1 MRTPS
6 SEMYGDLRSF
16 GGITNCAAASILISS
31 KSDLFSHVSNRPFL
45 SRKITNAAP
54 GSIDPAE
61 FSNFGIS
68 TQTLFSKIISN
79 LGGANARRLVSAH
92 YAGPAALN
100 MQEALTC
107 IGEDASVYANALHRI
122 NNGTLKSELD
132 RDILYLHLFIACGCL
147 QNASAAVKST
157 EMFANA
163 SLAVSLKTQLTRADK
178 PKRVPPHKPD
188 HTQLGLIRVIGSS
201 VVPPIHP
208 LSIEPEGTVIGSIGY
223 TPSDITAVGSSVSR
237 RHLHIWL
244 ENGTWYARGLH
255 STNGTILISGSNGKE
270 RTLEMPRSKR
280 GISEASPS
288 AIIANGDILQLGT
301 DTSFLVVSLAK

>member
-54 GSIDPAE
+54 GSIDPTE

-107 IGEDASVYANALHRI
+107 MARTQASMPTHC
-122 NNGTLKSELD
+122 TELITG
-132 RDILYLHLFIACGCL
+132 RSNQSWTATSYICISLLR
-147 QNASAAVKST
+147 AAVC
-157 EMFANA
+157 
-163 SLAVSLKTQLTRADK
+163 KTPRPPLRAPRCLPTRA
-178 PKRVPPHKPD
+178 
-188 HTQLGLIRVIGSS
+188 L
-201 VVPPIHP
+201 
-208 LSIEPEGTVIGSIGY
+208 
-223 TPSDITAVGSSVSR
+223 PS
-237 RHLHIWL
+237 L
-244 ENGTWYARGLH
+244 
-255 STNGTILISGSNGKE
+255 
-270 RTLEMPRSKR
+270 
-280 GISEASPS
+280 
-288 AIIANGDILQLGT
+288 
-301 DTSFLVVSLAK
+301 

>member
-6 SEMYGDLRSF
+6 SEMYSDLRSF
-16 GGITNCAAASILISS
+16 GGITNCTAASILISS

-79 LGGANARRLVSAH
+79 LGGSNARRLVSAH

-147 QNASAAVKST
+147 QNASAAVEST

-163 SLAVSLKTQLTRADK
+163 SLAVSLKTELTSPGN
-178 PKRVPPHKPD
+178 PKRASRKPD
-188 HTQLGLIRVIGSS
+188 QTQLGLIRVIGSS
-201 VVPPIHP
+201 IVPPIHP
-208 LSIEPEGTVIGSIGY
+208 PVY
-223 TPSDITAVGSSVSR
+223 
-237 RHLHIWL
+237 
-244 ENGTWYARGLH
+244 
-255 STNGTILISGSNGKE
+255 
-270 RTLEMPRSKR
+270 
-280 GISEASPS
+280 
-288 AIIANGDILQLGT
+288 
-301 DTSFLVVSLAK
+301 

>member
-6 SEMYGDLRSF
+6 SEMYSDLRSF
-16 GGITNCAAASILISS
+16 GGITNCTAASILISS

-79 LGGANARRLVSAH
+79 LGGTNARRLVSAH

-107 IGEDASVYANALHRI
+107 IDEDASVYANALHRI

-163 SLAVSLKTQLTRADK
+163 SLAVSLKTELTSSGK
-178 PKRVPPHKPD
+178 PKRAFRKPD
-188 HTQLGLIRVIGSS
+188 QTQLGLIRVIGSS
-201 VVPPIHP
+201 IVPPIHP
-208 LSIEPEGTVIGSIGY
+208 LSIEPEGTVIGSISY
-223 TPSDITAVGSSVSR
+223 NPSDITDVGSSVSR

-270 RTLEMPRSKR
+270 RALEMPRSKR

>member
-1 MRTPS
+1 M
-6 SEMYGDLRSF
+6 
-16 GGITNCAAASILISS
+16 
-31 KSDLFSHVSNRPFL
+31 
-45 SRKITNAAP
+45 
-54 GSIDPAE
+54 
-61 FSNFGIS
+61 
-68 TQTLFSKIISN
+68 
-79 LGGANARRLVSAH
+79 SAH

-100 MQEALTC
+100 MQEALAC

-147 QNASAAVKST
+147 QNASAAVEST

-163 SLAVSLKTQLTRADK
+163 SLAVSLKTELTSPGK
-178 PKRVPPHKPD
+178 PKRASRKPD
-188 HTQLGLIRVIGSS
+188 QTQLGLIRVIGSS
-201 VVPPIHP
+201 IVPPIHP
-208 LSIEPEGTVIGSIGY
+208 LSIEPEGTVIGSISY
-223 TPSDITAVGSSVSR
+223 NASDITDVGSSVSR

>member
-6 SEMYGDLRSF
+6 SEMYSDLRSF
-16 GGITNCAAASILISS
+16 GGITNCTAASILISS

-54 GSIDPAE
+54 GSIGPAE

-79 LGGANARRLVSAH
+79 LGGSNARRLVSAH

-147 QNASAAVKST
+147 QNASAAVEST

-163 SLAVSLKTQLTRADK
+163 SLAVSLKTELTSPGN
-178 PKRVPPHKPD
+178 PKRASRKPD
-188 HTQLGLIRVIGSS
+188 QTQLGLIRVIGSS
-201 VVPPIHP
+201 IVPP
-208 LSIEPEGTVIGSIGY
+208 
-223 TPSDITAVGSSVSR
+223 D
-237 RHLHIWL
+237 
-244 ENGTWYARGLH
+244 
-255 STNGTILISGSNGKE
+255 
-270 RTLEMPRSKR
+270 
-280 GISEASPS
+280 SPP
-288 AIIANGDILQLGT
+288 
-301 DTSFLVVSLAK
+301 VY

>member
-54 GSIDPAE
+54 GSIDPTE

-92 YAGPAALN
+92 YAGPAAPN

-163 SLAVSLKTQLTRADK
+163 SLAVSLKTELTSSGK
-178 PKRVPPHKPD
+178 PKRAFRKPD
-188 HTQLGLIRVIGSS
+188 QTQLGLIRVIGSS
-201 VVPPIHP
+201 IVPPIHP
-208 LSIEPEGTVIGSIGY
+208 LSIEPEGTVIGSISY
-223 TPSDITAVGSSVSR
+223 NPSDITDVGSSVSR

-270 RTLEMPRSKR
+270 RALEMPRSKR

>member
-16 GGITNCAAASILISS
+16 GSITNCAAASILISS

-79 LGGANARRLVSAH
+79 LGGSNARRLVSAH

-132 RDILYLHLFIACGCL
+132 RDILYLHLYIACGCL
-147 QNASAAVKST
+147 QNASAAVEST

-163 SLAVSLKTQLTRADK
+163 SLAVSLKTELTSPGN
-178 PKRVPPHKPD
+178 PKRASRKPD
-188 HTQLGLIRVIGSS
+188 QTQLGLIRVIGSS
-201 VVPPIHP
+201 IVPPIHP
-208 LSIEPEGTVIGSIGY
+208 LSIEPEGTVIGSISY
-223 TPSDITAVGSSVSR
+223 NASDITDVGSSVSR

>member
-1 MRTPS
+1 MRAPS
-6 SEMYGDLRSF
+6 SEMYGDLRNF

-79 LGGANARRLVSAH
+79 LGGSNARRLVSAH

-107 IGEDASVYANALHRI
+107 IGEDASVYANALYRI

-132 RDILYLHLFIACGCL
+132 RDILYLYLFIACGCL

-163 SLAVSLKTQLTRADK
+163 SLAVSLKTQLTSADK
-178 PKRVPPHKPD
+178 PKRTTPHKSD

-208 LSIEPEGTVIGSIGY
+208 LSIEPEGTVIGSISY
-223 TPSDITAVGSSVSR
+223 NPSDITDVGSSVSR

-255 STNGTILISGSNGKE
+255 STNGTVLISGSNGKE

-280 GISEASPS
+280 AASEASPS
-288 AIIANGDILQLGT
+288 AAITNGDILQLGT

>member
-79 LGGANARRLVSAH
+79 LGGTNARRLVSAH

-223 TPSDITAVGSSVSR
+223 TPSDITDVGSSVSR

-280 GISEASPS
+280 RISEASPS

>member
-6 SEMYGDLRSF
+6 SEMYSDLRSF
-16 GGITNCAAASILISS
+16 GGITNCTAASILISS

-79 LGGANARRLVSAH
+79 LGGSNARRLVSAH

-122 NNGTLKSELD
+122 NNGTLKSELTATSYIYISLL
-132 RDILYLHLFIACGCL
+132 R
-147 QNASAAVKST
+147 AAVC
-157 EMFANA
+157 
-163 SLAVSLKTQLTRADK
+163 KTPRPPLRAPRCLPTRA
-178 PKRVPPHKPD
+178 
-188 HTQLGLIRVIGSS
+188 L
-201 VVPPIHP
+201 
-208 LSIEPEGTVIGSIGY
+208 
-223 TPSDITAVGSSVSR
+223 PS
-237 RHLHIWL
+237 L
-244 ENGTWYARGLH
+244 
-255 STNGTILISGSNGKE
+255 
-270 RTLEMPRSKR
+270 
-280 GISEASPS
+280 
-288 AIIANGDILQLGT
+288 
-301 DTSFLVVSLAK
+301 